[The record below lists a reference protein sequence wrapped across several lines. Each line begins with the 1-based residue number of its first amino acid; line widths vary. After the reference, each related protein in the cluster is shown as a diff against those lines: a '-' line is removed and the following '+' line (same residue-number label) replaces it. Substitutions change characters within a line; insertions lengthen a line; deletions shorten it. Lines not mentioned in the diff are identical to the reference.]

1 MVTSTS
7 GVPRPP
13 KKTDYEIRFAT
24 RQDEKG
30 WSDLLAT
37 NLNSL
42 VDAWEYLTKTPLETS
57 EKNHPM
63 PDELRFVLRGGRT
76 FDHWRH
82 DLPGGARTWSS
93 IDQHIGHIFEV
104 HAGHSN

>member
-13 KKTDYEIRFAT
+13 KKTDYGIWFAT
-24 RQDEKG
+24 RQDEEG

-37 NLNSL
+37 KLNSL
-42 VDAWEYLTKTPLETS
+42 VDACEYLTKTPLETS